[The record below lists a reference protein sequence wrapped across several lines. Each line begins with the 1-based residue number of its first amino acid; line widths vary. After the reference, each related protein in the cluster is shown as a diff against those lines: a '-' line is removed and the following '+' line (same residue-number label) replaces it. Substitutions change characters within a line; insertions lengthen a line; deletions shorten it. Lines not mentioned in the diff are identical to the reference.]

1 MPQNFIPCPKNAC
14 HAIYFYIDEQALRGG
29 IFTQKIY
36 ESEKTQREDAI
47 GLGSADVEKSRGEH
61 GANIMS
67 RAKGKSFISR
77 FVSNLGDPVVKILI
91 GALIL
96 NLIFTFRHAD
106 WFEVGGIAVS
116 IFLATLISTLSEHGS
131 EAAFVKLKQASERQ
145 KVRAL
150 RDGEI
155 CEINIS
161 EVVVGDVIAVGAGE
175 QIAADGFLL
184 SGEIG
189 VDQSA
194 MTGESREVYKRAKQ
208 FGDERGPASPSYCLR
223 GCTVVSGEGR
233 MKVDRVGNSTF
244 LGGISREI
252 QEETRESPLK
262 VRLTKLAKQISV
274 LGYIAAAL
282 VALVYL
288 FNIFVADS
296 AFDPEIIR
304 YKLSNLS
311 FLASHLFHA
320 LTLGLTV
327 IVVAVPEGLP
337 MMIAVV
343 LSSNVKKM
351 VKDNVL
357 IRKGVGIE
365 AAGSMN
371 ILFTDKTGT
380 LTEGKLML
388 GSIYLGDGSEM
399 GDIMALSHSGRLYER
414 FCLNARANTSAALGR
429 GADGK
434 IQALGGN
441 STDRALL
448 SAVAR
453 DSKERIDVSIIK
465 KLPFDSERKYSSALV
480 DDGGKRL
487 MLVKGAPERL
497 LPHIASYLDRDGKE
511 RPFSRDVADRLCD
524 SLAAEGKRLLAIAES
539 REGTAPSGIDKGELC
554 SLTLVALVVL
564 EDRVRREA
572 KSSVNRLRGA
582 GVHVVM
588 ITGDNRDTA
597 AYIAKK
603 CGIIDGKT
611 DLVLTGGELAKLS
624 DSRIKEILPRLAV
637 VARALPNDKSRLVR
651 ISQELDMVVGMT
663 GDGIND
669 APALKR
675 ADVGFAMGS
684 GTEVAK
690 DAGDIIILD
699 DDLKSIVKAVLYGRN
714 IFKSIRK
721 FISLQLTMNLCAV
734 GVSMICPF
742 LGVDSPVT
750 VVQMLWI
757 NIIMDTLGGLAF
769 AGEPALESCMD
780 EPPKRRDEP
789 ILNGYMINEILW
801 NGGFT
806 VGLCI
811 AFLKIPA
818 ISSRFRF
825 SPENIYLLTAFFAL
839 FIFASVFNC
848 FNARTDRI
856 KTFSSITKNRAF
868 ILIMAAILIIQIV
881 FVYLGGQVLRTAP
894 LTARELLLTSLLA
907 LTVFPADI
915 LRKLLWRAIFGKR
928 GY

>member
-1 MPQNFIPCPKNAC
+1 M
-14 HAIYFYIDEQALRGG
+14 RGLS
-29 IFTQKIY
+29 TAEVE
-36 ESEKTQREDAI
+36 ESRK
-47 GLGSADVEKSRGEH
+47 KH
-61 GANIMS
+61 GVNTMS

-77 FVSNLGDPVVKILI
+77 FLSNLGDPVVKILI
-91 GALIL
+91 GALVL

-116 IFLATLISTLSEHGS
+116 IFLATLISTVSEHGS
-131 EAAFVKLKQASERQ
+131 EAAFVKLKEASERQ
-145 KVRAL
+145 KVRAW
-150 RDGEI
+150 RDGEL

-161 EVVVGDVIAVGAGE
+161 DVVVGDVIAIGAGE

-184 SGEIG
+184 SGEVG

-194 MTGESREVYKRAKQ
+194 MTGESREAYKKPTHD
-208 FGDERGPASPSYCLR
+208 GDERGPASPSYCLR

-233 MKVDRVGNSTF
+233 MKVDRVGDGTF
-244 LGGISREI
+244 LGGISHEI

-262 VRLTKLAKQISV
+262 IRLTKLAKQISV

-282 VALVYL
+282 VAIVYL
-288 FNIFVADS
+288 FNVFVADS

-304 YKLSNLS
+304 YKISNFS
-311 FLASHLFHA
+311 FLTSHLFHA

-337 MMIAVV
+337 MMIAVI

-388 GSIYLGDGSEM
+388 GSIFLGDGSE
-399 GDIMALSHSGRLYER
+399 IENITLLSRAERLYDR
-414 FCLNARANTSAALGR
+414 FWINARANNSATLGR
-429 GADGK
+429 GENGK

-448 SAVAR
+448 SAIAR
-453 DSKERIDVSIIK
+453 DGKKKTDFSIIG
-465 KLPFDSERKYSSALV
+465 KLPFESERKYSTALV
-480 DDGGKRL
+480 DERGKRRL
-487 MLVKGAPERL
+487 LVKGAPEKL
-497 LPHIASYLDRDGKE
+497 LPYIVSFLDRDGVE
-511 RPFSRDVADRLCD
+511 RVFSREIVDGLCKKL
-524 SLAAEGKRLLAIAES
+524 SGEGKRLLAIAES
-539 REGTAPSGIDKGELC
+539 SDRIIPQETANGELGD
-554 SLTLVALVVL
+554 LTLIALVVL
-564 EDRVRREA
+564 EDKVRREA
-572 KSSVNRLRGA
+572 VSSVKKLRGA

-597 AYIAKK
+597 AYIAQR

-611 DLVLTGGELAKLS
+611 DIVLTSGELAKLS
-624 DSRIKEILPRLAV
+624 DTSLKELLPRLAV

-651 ISQELDMVVGMT
+651 ISQELNMVVGMT

-699 DDLKSIVKAVLYGRN
+699 DNLKSVVKAVLYGRN

-769 AGEPALESCMD
+769 AGEPALEACMD

-811 AFLKIPA
+811 AFLKLPA
-818 ISSRFRF
+818 ISSQFRY
-825 SPENIYLLTAFFAL
+825 SPDNIYLLTAFFAL

-848 FNARTDRI
+848 FNARTDRV
-856 KTFSSITKNRAF
+856 KTFSHITKNRAF
-868 ILIMAAILIIQIV
+868 IVIMAAILAIQIV
-881 FVYLGGQVLRTAP
+881 FVYLGGQVLRTVP
-894 LTARELLLTSLLA
+894 LTARELLFTSLLA

-915 LRKLLWRAIFGKR
+915 LRKLLCRALFGKR